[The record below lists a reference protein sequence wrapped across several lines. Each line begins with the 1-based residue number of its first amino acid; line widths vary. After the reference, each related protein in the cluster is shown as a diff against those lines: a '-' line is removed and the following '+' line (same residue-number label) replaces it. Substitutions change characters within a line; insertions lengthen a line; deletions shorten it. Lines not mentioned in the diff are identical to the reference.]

1 VNIRVKIIYVF
12 IVFLIFQQ
20 LANAAEVNIYSA
32 RKEAL
37 IKPLLKKFNE
47 KTGIEVNLITGKA
60 DTFIKRLEI
69 EGKNTPADILL
80 TVDAARLV
88 RAKEKG
94 LLQEINSEVLSK
106 VIPETLRDKNSY
118 WFGLSVRSRVIVFAP
133 ERVKTKDLINYMDL
147 SNPKWKG
154 RICVRSS
161 SNIYNQSLVASMIAR
176 HGVGETEIWAKGL
189 VGNFARQPKGGDRDQ
204 IKAVATGVC
213 DIALVNN
220 YYLAGMLDSSQKNE
234 VSAAMKVKLFWPDQN
249 GNGAHVNISGAG
261 ITKYSKN
268 KDEATQLLEYLVT
281 NEAQEWYSNVNYEYP
296 VNTKIKNTGV
306 LKRWGSFVSDDINL
320 GLLGKY
326 NSDAVLLMDRVGWK

>member
-1 VNIRVKIIYVF
+1 MNIRTRIAYLLF
-12 IVFLIFQQ
+12 FFLIFQQ
-20 LANAAEVNIYSA
+20 LVNAAEVNVYSA

-37 IKPLLKKFNE
+37 IKPLLNNFSE
-47 KTGIEVNLITGKA
+47 KTGIKVNLITGKA

-69 EGKNTPADILL
+69 EGQNTPADILL

-106 VIPETLRDKNSY
+106 VIPKSLRDKNNY

-133 ERVKTKDLINYMDL
+133 DRVEIKNLINYIDL

-154 RICVRSS
+154 RICIRSS
-161 SNIYNQSLVASMIAR
+161 SNIYNQSLVASMIA
-176 HGVGETEIWAKGL
+176 HYGVEETEIWAKGL
-189 VGNFARQPKGGDRDQ
+189 VANFARQPKGGDRDQ

-220 YYLAGMLDSSQKNE
+220 YYLAGMLDSSQDNE
-234 VSAAMKVKLFWPDQN
+234 VAAAMKVKLFWPGQN

-261 ITKYSKN
+261 VTKYSKN
-268 KDEATQLLEYLVT
+268 KDEAMQLLEYLVT
-281 NEAQEWYSNVNYEYP
+281 NEAQEWYSNVNYEYSVDP
-296 VNTKIKNTGV
+296 KIKNSGV
-306 LKRWGSFVSDDINL
+306 LKNWGTFVSDDINL
-320 GLLGKY
+320 SLLGKH
-326 NSDAVLLMDRVGWK
+326 NNDAVLLMDRAGWK